1 MQPMHDDCFEEI
13 LCSIDVT
20 ADPYDDVTFMGQIKT
35 QVSHRLN
42 VIQQSKRD
50 QYLLSALKLYLPPI
64 RWLISIA

>member
-42 VIQQSKRD
+42 VIQQSLRSYSAAID
-50 QYLLSALKLYLPPI
+50 GIINNLSLHI
-64 RWLISIA
+64 QID